1 MEKVLVDTDTVV
13 DFLRGYN
20 LRLKD
25 FFTRVFNK
33 EIIGLI
39 SLISIV
45 ELYSGADTKNKKRLE
60 VLEKLLSFLE
70 PVAFDLESA
79 KLAGQW
85 ASEYQLGLPDS
96 LIAATSTA
104 EKVSLLTFNQKH
116 FQKIKEI
123 KFYEIK

>member
-1 MEKVLVDTDTVV
+1 MEKVLIDTDAVV

-25 FFTRVFNK
+25 FFIKIFRK

-45 ELYSGADTKNKKRLE
+45 ELYSGADTKDKKRRE
-60 VLEKLLSFLE
+60 ILEKLLSSLK
-70 PVAFDLESA
+70 PVAFDLKSA

-85 ASEYQLGLPDS
+85 SLKHKLGLPDS
-96 LIAATSTA
+96 LIAATSVA
-104 EKVSLLTFNQKH
+104 EKVPLLTFNQKH
-116 FQKIKEI
+116 FQKIKEVEL
-123 KFYEIK
+123 Y